1 MADRNT
7 PARISRAWIRYVQVT
22 EGEQDI
28 DKLIAMRRYAER
40 FYRWLHTKAGRLAV
54 RTKGKGEKS

>member
-1 MADRNT
+1 MADRNR
-7 PARISRAWIRYVQVT
+7 PARVARVWIRYVRAT

-28 DKLIAMRRYAER
+28 DKLTTMHRHAER

-54 RTKGKGEKS
+54 REKAKA